1 MENVLRLFGEEST
14 KWFETVF
21 KEPTRIQKEAWPFIA
36 EGKHVLVSAPTG
48 TGKTLSAFFVFL
60 DRMKKQAEEGTL
72 KQELQLIYISPLK
85 SLAADIRENL
95 KRPLEGIGAEEKITV
110 GIRTGDTL
118 QKDRQRMIKKPP
130 HILITTPESLYLLL
144 TSKTGQNILATA
156 KAVMSYTL

>member
-60 DRMKKQAEEGTL
+60 DRMKKQAEE
-72 KQELQLIYISPLK
+72 
-85 SLAADIRENL
+85 AFF
-95 KRPLEGIGAEEKITV
+95 
-110 GIRTGDTL
+110 
-118 QKDRQRMIKKPP
+118 IK
-130 HILITTPESLYLLL
+130 LF
-144 TSKTGQNILATA
+144 G
-156 KAVMSYTL
+156 